1 MNTNLNNEE
10 YPRLTPPDVV
20 YEHKDALKKKAVVIP
35 LYVKVVAAA
44 AAVALLFGIFWFR
57 SATPEQELMAEL
69 KPIEA
74 EQVVSNPTMVLA
86 ESQAHFATPTVKPNT
101 KPTMKPTAKPSTVP
115 SPNTYKRAEM
125 PLLAELKPVAAPMLI
140 QTESQPDLWLD
151 EDFYYASNDRLEPLE
166 EGDESNDRS
175 LVGRGI
181 YKMTNGEC
189 DSFASLFGSGLR
201 SVKTELASV
210 ETTVQSSRA
219 QLRQRV
225 R

>member
-1 MNTNLNNEE
+1 MNTDLNNEE

-57 SATPEQELMAEL
+57 SATPEQELMAKL

-74 EQVVSNPTMVLA
+74 ERVVSENAMALS
-86 ESQAHFATPTVKPNT
+86 ESQAHFAVLSAKPNT
-101 KPTMKPTAKPSTVP
+101 KPTMKSSLAAS
-115 SPNTYKRAEM
+115 SLNAYKRAEM
-125 PLLAELKPVAAPMLI
+125 PLLAELKPMAAPTLI

-151 EDFYYASNDRLEPLE
+151 EDFYFASNDMPETLQQE
-166 EGDESNDRS
+166 DEFDDRS
-175 LVGRGI
+175 LVSRGI

-189 DSFASLFGSGLR
+189 DSFAALFSGGLR
-201 SVKTELASV
+201 SVKTELASL
-210 ETTVQSSRA
+210 EMSVQSSRS
-219 QLRQRV
+219 QLRQMV

>member
-35 LYVKVVAAA
+35 LYAKVVAAA

-57 SATPEQELMAEL
+57 SAMPEQDLMAEL

-74 EQVVSNPTMVLA
+74 GQVVSNPTMVLA
-86 ESQAHFATPTVKPNT
+86 ESQAHFNVPNVPKPAVKPV
-101 KPTMKPTAKPSTVP
+101 MKPLPVNT
-115 SPNTYKRAEM
+115 PNTYKRVEM
-125 PLLAELKPVAAPMLI
+125 PLLAELPPMAAPMLI
-140 QTESQPDLWLD
+140 PTEAQSELWVD
-151 EDFYYASNDRLEPLE
+151 EAFYLASNEMTETLREEDEPE
-166 EGDESNDRS
+166 DRS